1 MAIAKHHQP
10 NHATRLISAGLL
22 LLLCCSVPARLL
34 AQQPDTD
41 TLHINARIVLLDV
54 VVTDKNGHPVD
65 GLKKEDFA
73 VFEDKQP
80 QRIVS
85 FELPSAHQLSASTAS
100 MPFNP
105 ADTKSF
111 GQSPVTILV
120 LDELNTHFAD
130 ADFARRSVRQFIA
143 SQPAT
148 LAQPTTLLVVSN
160 SHFQLVQDF
169 TRDRESLLNA
179 LAKHVAQYPWKLEQS
194 KSIGQG
200 TVERLDQSISALE
213 QIAQSTARIPGRKN
227 LVWVGQGFPSLDP
240 DSLSPDLRDLMTNT
254 LQHVTDTFLATRITL
269 YAVDP
274 TSTAAGM
281 TEITDQT
288 QLEFSQ
294 LAGEAAGRNIDP
306 FNSELDFDRFGPIT
320 GGRVIRGLND
330 VDKQISASIDLGGQF
345 YTIGYAP
352 SSTSEAAKS
361 FRHITVKCLIPG
373 LTAVSRDGY
382 YPAAPE
388 RERSRDIISYDLNNA
403 ATAEI
408 PLTALQ
414 VTITRQ
420 PRPAKTST
428 GIDTQDNLTSSTPPT
443 AYIVHVAA
451 PGLEWHDADTTPS
464 QTPTDAD
471 AHHRSLAPH
480 PAAAQP
486 GEHTAQVQVLVVSLS
501 SKNKV
506 LAHTLHTMTA
516 TAKSTADLHSPALLA
531 DFATTAESPRGT
543 THLRFVVRDTTT
555 GQMGTADLPIP

>member
-1 MAIAKHHQP
+1 MAIAKHHKS
-10 NHATRLISAGLL
+10 NHATRLLSTAL
-22 LLLCCSVPARLL
+22 LLLCVPASIR

-54 VVTDKNGHPVD
+54 VVTDKDGHPVD

-85 FELPSAHQLSASTAS
+85 FELPSAHQLPASAAS
-100 MPFNP
+100 APFNP

-130 ADFARRSVRQFIA
+130 ADFGRRSIRQFLA
-143 SQPAT
+143 SQTAT
-148 LAQPTTLLVVSN
+148 LAQPTTILVVSN

-169 TRDRESLLNA
+169 TRDRESLLSA

-240 DSLSPDLRDLMTNT
+240 DSLSPALRDLMTNT

-274 TSTAAGM
+274 TSTAAGL

-306 FNSELDFDRFGPIT
+306 FNSELDFDRFGPMT
-320 GGRVIRGLND
+320 GGRIIRGLND
-330 VDKQISASIDLGGQF
+330 VDKQISASIDLGAQF
-345 YTIGYAP
+345 YTIGYSP

-361 FRHITVKCLIPG
+361 FRHITVKCLRPG
-373 LTAVSRDGY
+373 LTAVTRDGY
-382 YPAAPE
+382 YPAAPG
-388 RERSRDIISYDLNNA
+388 RERSPDIISYDLNNA

-420 PRPAKTST
+420 PHPTKPST
-428 GIDTQDNLTSSTPPT
+428 GINTQDNPASPTPPS

-451 PGLEWHDADTTPS
+451 PGLEWHDSDTAAPS
-464 QTPTDAD
+464 QTEAIGTA

-480 PAAAQP
+480 PAAPQP

-501 SKNKV
+501 SKNKI

-516 TAKSTADLHSPALLA
+516 TAKATTDLRSPNLLA
-531 DFATTAESPRGT
+531 DFATTAETPRGT
-543 THLRFVVRDTTT
+543 TRLRFVVRDTTT
-555 GQMGTADLPIP
+555 GQIGTADLPTP